1 MLNTFPGLLLPFLAP
16 LLLRLG
22 VAVAFATVAYM
33 QWRRRQEISQ
43 TDLPVI
49 GHNGWWVWLS
59 VAVHA
64 AVAILLVL
72 GSYTQ
77 VAALLG
83 ALLSIKHAFWSHRYP
98 RIFPL
103 GRAAG
108 FLMLLISLSLVLS
121 GAGAFAQDLPL

>member
-1 MLNTFPGLLLPFLAP
+1 MLNIFPGLLLPFLAP
-16 LLLRLG
+16 LLLRIG
-22 VAVAFATVAYM
+22 AAIVFAAVAYT
-33 QWRRRQEISQ
+33 QWQRRDEVSK

-49 GHNGWWVWLS
+49 GRNGWWVWLS
-59 VAVHA
+59 IAAHA
-64 AVAILLVL
+64 AVAVLFAL

-77 VAALLG
+77 LAALLG

-108 FLMLLISLSLVLS
+108 FLMLLISLSLILS
-121 GAGAFAQDLPL
+121 GAGAYAQDLPL

>member
-1 MLNTFPGLLLPFLAP
+1 MLNVFPGLLLPFLAP
-16 LLLRLG
+16 LLLRVG
-22 VAVAFATVAYM
+22 AAIVFAAVAYM
-33 QWRRRQEISQ
+33 QWQRRDEISK

-49 GHNGWWVWLS
+49 GRGSWWVWISAIAHLA
-59 VAVHA
+59 VAV
-64 AVAILLVL
+64 LLLL

-83 ALLSIKHAFWSHRYP
+83 ALLSVKHAFWSRRYP
-98 RIFPL
+98 RLFPL

-108 FLMLLISLSLVLS
+108 LLLLLISLSLILS